1 MPPNAALNAAA
12 DDIIASDPSLLAMKS
27 SLSQKRAVLLDQLAG
42 LTANHPLRKVTEEQL
57 SEIEDALQ
65 QMQAK
70 LRGQAVINLEQK
82 LRTDLIRASTVE
94 AKLLSDLA
102 ANTHQATQAAPS
114 FQRAQVLRGEIAALE
129 ARYVTLDERTR
140 NLELESKSPGSVHLF
155 SAARVPWAPSRA
167 KLPWLGD
174 SWFLSHCYWQW
185 LRLFLSISSILE
197 FISALISNTFWGFL
211 LSRTSSTIKMSSCSY
226 LMKVPSDSQE
236 ESITRLAPQGCARW
250 C

>member
-1 MPPNAALNAAA
+1 
-12 DDIIASDPSLLAMKS
+12 MKS

-94 AKLLSDLA
+94 AKLLSDLE

-155 SAARVPWAPSRA
+155 SAARVPMGP
-167 KLPWLGD
+167 
-174 SWFLSHCYWQW
+174 
-185 LRLFLSISSILE
+185 
-197 FISALISNTFWGFL
+197 
-211 LSRTSSTIKMSSCSY
+211 
-226 LMKVPSDSQE
+226 VPSKA
-236 ESITRLAPQGCARW
+236 TLARRLLVPIALLLAVGTVVLIDFFDPRIHLGIDIQHILGFSPIANLFNDQDVILQAI
-250 C
+250 